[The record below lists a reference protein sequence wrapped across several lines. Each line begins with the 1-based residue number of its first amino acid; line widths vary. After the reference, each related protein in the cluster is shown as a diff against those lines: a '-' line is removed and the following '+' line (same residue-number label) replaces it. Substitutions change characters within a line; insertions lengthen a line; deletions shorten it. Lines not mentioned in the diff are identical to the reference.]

1 MTTQHEEI
9 LSRLDAISRRL
20 DAIERRQRFG
30 EEMMEELMPVGKLV
44 MNSAATHLAEWDE
57 RGLFEML
64 GVGRRAMLRILESYS
79 REDAEYLADAV
90 VGILATV
97 RNVTQPGMLQVAN
110 QASDVL
116 SQDGVE
122 PVGIFGAMRKAAK
135 DEDIKRGLGVMLE
148 VMRAVGRAQDTAG
161 GGEGAPALPSTPR
174 KPAAQP
180 AEAPAAQ
187 APAAK
192 APAKAAP
199 AQAAPPPP
207 EAAADETKV
216 VHWEGHDFDPNGFL
230 IDPSTWTPELAQKIA
245 AGLGI
250 TLTDEHMHVI
260 EWVRDDYA
268 SAGASPNVRRVAN
281 GSGVG
286 TEAMYRLFPPTPGKT
301 CAMIAGVPKP
311 VGCV

>member
-1 MTTQHEEI
+1 MTTENEEI

-20 DAIERRQRFG
+20 DAIEARQRFG
-30 EEMMEELMPVGKLV
+30 EEMMEELMPIGKLV

-79 REDAEYLADAV
+79 KEDAEYLADAV

-116 SQDGVE
+116 LQDGVE

-135 DEDIKRGLGVMLE
+135 DDDIKRGLGVMLE
-148 VMRAVGRAQDTAG
+148 VMRAVGRAQDGASAG
-161 GGEGAPALPSTPR
+161 AQALPTPTR
-174 KPAAQP
+174 KAAPQPAA
-180 AEAPAAQ
+180 APSAQ
-187 APAAK
+187 ARAA
-192 APAKAAP
+192 APAKAA
-199 AQAAPPPP
+199 AAPAPAP
-207 EAAADETKV
+207 EPAGEAPQV

-268 SAGASPNVRRVAN
+268 SSGASPNVRRVAN